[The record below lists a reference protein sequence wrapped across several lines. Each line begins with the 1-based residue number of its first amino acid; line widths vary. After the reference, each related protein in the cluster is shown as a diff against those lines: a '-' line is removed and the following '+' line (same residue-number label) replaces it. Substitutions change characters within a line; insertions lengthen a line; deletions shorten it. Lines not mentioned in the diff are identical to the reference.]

1 MVMKALVERHALGQ
15 VYCLICTHTVPAEL
29 DLRGERARVAV
40 GQRCPRCQS
49 SLEVAVIVQIPEA
62 A

>member
-1 MVMKALVERHALGQ
+1 MMTLRIETHALGQ
-15 VYCLICTHTVPAEL
+15 VFCPICTRTVPAEL
-29 DLRGERARVAV
+29 DLRGKRAQVAV
-40 GQRCPRCQS
+40 GERCPRCQS

>member
-1 MVMKALVERHALGQ
+1 
-15 VYCLICTHTVPAEL
+15 
-29 DLRGERARVAV
+29 LRGKRARVAA
-40 GQRCPRCQS
+40 GERCPRCQS

>member
-1 MVMKALVERHALGQ
+1 MVMKALVESRTSGQ
-15 VYCLICTHTVPAEL
+15 VFCPICTHTVPAEL
-29 DLRGERARVAV
+29 DLRGKRAKVAV
-40 GQRCPRCQS
+40 GERCPRCQS